1 MGPNKD
7 GLVRGLKGHEMADNK
22 DNKDNK
28 DTQKMIISYNK
39 KIPL

>member
-1 MGPNKD
+1 MAPNAGPIV
-7 GLVRGLKGHEMADNK
+7 GPNK

-28 DTQKMIISYNK
+28 DNTQKMIISYNK